1 MAGRSHPGAALR
13 IFGSMVHDGVVK
25 RPTLL
30 FPLHFVTPVRLPMSA
45 NVPKRIELEIPIAH
59 DNELEA
65 TRVAEQLATEI
76 HLGPECLAEI
86 KLALVE
92 GIEFAVHDEE
102 IEVVVQDFG
111 QGFDA
116 SDRPSM
122 RPLQKRGYGR
132 MLMESLM
139 DDVKYFTSPQGTR
152 LVMKKR
158 LPKCA

>member
-1 MAGRSHPGAALR
+1 
-13 IFGSMVHDGVVK
+13 MVHDGVAK
-25 RPTLL
+25 WRNPL
-30 FPLHFVTPVRLPMSA
+30 FSLHFAAPVRLLMSA

-65 TRVAEQLATEI
+65 ARVAEQLALEM

-86 KLALVE
+86 KLALIE
-92 GIEFAVHDEE
+92 GILNAFEHSGSTIPKVRVEFAVHDEE
-102 IEVVVQDFG
+102 LEVVVQDFG

-116 SDRPSM
+116 SERPSM
-122 RPLQKRGYGR
+122 RPLQRRGYGR

>member
-1 MAGRSHPGAALR
+1 
-13 IFGSMVHDGVVK
+13 
-25 RPTLL
+25 
-30 FPLHFVTPVRLPMSA
+30 MSA

-65 TRVAEQLATEI
+65 TRVAEQLALEM

-92 GIEFAVHDEE
+92 GILNAFEHSGSSVPKVRIEFAVHDEE
-102 IEVVVQDFG
+102 LEVVVQDFG
-111 QGFDA
+111 QGFDP
-116 SDRPSM
+116 SERPSL
-122 RPLQKRGYGR
+122 RPLQRRGYGR